1 MISSSNSSKNAAAYT
16 MAANKDVI
24 KAIARKTKKK
34 KKKRRDK
41 EKEAHPTGNELTV
54 SYATGHIVTDAPGDI
69 L

>member
-1 MISSSNSSKNAAAYT
+1 M
-16 MAANKDVI
+16 
-24 KAIARKTKKK
+24 TKKTLLDEK
-34 KKKRRDK
+34 KKKNKKNKKTKKKRRDK

>member
-1 MISSSNSSKNAAAYT
+1 MTKKTLLDEKKKKNKK
-16 MAANKDVI
+16 N
-24 KAIARKTKKK
+24 KK